1 VTDSQLF
8 AGGLILLF
16 LVDVFIAAMRAG
28 LMNARYP
35 RLLELRSEGNVR
47 AGRTLELLNDMPRV
61 NASLRITQ
69 SIVRFLFAG
78 ISLILYSPWENADST
93 LIWVWGI
100 LLIVAFVLW
109 LSEFLIE
116 QFVLRDPEGW
126 AIRFTPYVRI
136 LVIGLSPL
144 LALPLLL
151 SRNGNNEE
159 YHPNIMTEDEI
170 RTLVTA
176 SQQEGVIEQE
186 EQEMIQSIFEFG
198 DTLARE
204 IMVPRL
210 DMLALEVAKPLSDAI
225 DVLIESGYSR
235 VPVFEE
241 TIDNIIGLLYT
252 KDLLGIWHTGNR
264 SGSLHDILRPAY
276 FVPEAKMIDELLAE
290 MQAQRIHLAI
300 VIDEYGGVAGLVTLE
315 DIIEEIFGEIHDEYD
330 EGEESLYQIINEN
343 EVIFQGRTDLDDFNA
358 IMNNNLSKE
367 DADTLGGLIYC
378 LIGRVPKGDESVQ
391 VDDLQ
396 LIVEQV
402 IGKRIR
408 KVRARRNPLSNN
420 PKEGSNNAD

>member
-1 VTDSQLF
+1 
-8 AGGLILLF
+8 
-16 LVDVFIAAMRAG
+16 
-28 LMNARYP
+28 
-35 RLLELRSEGNVR
+35 
-47 AGRTLELLNDMPRV
+47 
-61 NASLRITQ
+61 
-69 SIVRFLFAG
+69 
-78 ISLILYSPWENADST
+78 
-93 LIWVWGI
+93 
-100 LLIVAFVLW
+100 
-109 LSEFLIE
+109 
-116 QFVLRDPEGW
+116 VLRDPEGW